1 VGFLVFLF
9 FVFIVCPLLLLG
21 LVFVVLA
28 MFSSFFNYIRY
39 PKVKYENLE
48 DRLARQS
55 AAYWRKVLEE
65 PIMTLNRPLKD

>member
-21 LVFVVLA
+21 LVLVVLA
-28 MFSSFFNYIRY
+28 MFASFFNYIRY
-39 PKVKYENLE
+39 PNAKHKTSIFDEPTPFTNP
-48 DRLARQS
+48 
-55 AAYWRKVLEE
+55 WNKEE